1 MKSFVQKLAVASFYF
16 AFSTAF
22 AAPPVAPFYES
33 VMQISPTG
41 KLGQVIKTEQI
52 KTSLKGAQAWK
63 IAYISSDVRERKTI
77 STALVIAPVGPAPK
91 EGS

>member
-16 AFSTAF
+16 SFSTAF

-52 KTSLKGAQAWK
+52 KTSLKAHKPGRLRTFLPM
-63 IAYISSDVRERKTI
+63 YVSVRQF
-77 STALVIAPVGPAPK
+77 LPHW
-91 EGS
+91 